1 MQKRHYL
8 GHYDESMAVFVA
20 LLTVCSTALGGAL
33 ALRSRDSMHL
43 LLGLSGG
50 LLLGLVS
57 FDLLPEVFDL
67 NQVTFG
73 NIPSVMVYFVL
84 GFLLL
89 HIIEG
94 FSGAHE
100 PAESDYTH
108 DHEHSHG
115 VTTGIIGA
123 TGMVVH
129 VFLDGVALGLSFHV
143 SQALGI
149 AVAIAVVSHAFTDGL
164 NTVALL
170 MNSGNWKKSSI
181 YLLGI
186 DGVARIGGAATGTYL
201 AISNE
206 FLGAYLALFAG
217 MLIYLST
224 SHILPEAHSTHP
236 SRLTLL
242 MTAIGVIAM
251 GVIVNFA

>member
-1 MQKRHYL
+1 
-8 GHYDESMAVFVA
+8 MAVLIA
-20 LLTVCSTALGGAL
+20 LITVGSTALGGVL

-67 NQVTFG
+67 NTSHFG
-73 NIPSVMVYFVL
+73 SVPSVMVFFVL

-100 PAESDYTH
+100 PAESEYTVH
-108 DHEHSHG
+108 HEHSHG

-123 TGMVVH
+123 SAMVVH

-143 SQALGI
+143 SQALGF
-149 AVAIAVVSHAFTDGL
+149 AVAIAVISHAFTDGL

-181 YLLGI
+181 YLLGL
-186 DGVARIGGAATGTYL
+186 DGLARVSGAAAGTYL
-201 AISNE
+201 AISNQ
-206 FLGAYLALFAG
+206 FLAGYLALFAG

-242 MTAIGVIAM
+242 MTALGVVTM
-251 GVIVNFA
+251 YVIINLG

>member
-1 MQKRHYL
+1 
-8 GHYDESMAVFVA
+8 MAVFIA
-20 LLTVCSTALGGAL
+20 LLTVCATALGGAL

-57 FDLLPEVFDL
+57 FDLLPEVFEL
-67 NQVTFG
+67 NANTIG
-73 NIPSVMVYFVL
+73 SIPSVMLLFVL
-84 GFLLL
+84 GFLAL
-89 HIIEG
+89 HVIEG

-100 PAESDYTH
+100 PAESDYMH

-123 TGMVVH
+123 TGMVIH

-143 SQALGI
+143 STSLGI

-170 MNSGNWKKSSI
+170 MNSGNWKKSSV
-181 YLLGI
+181 YLLGL
-186 DGVARIGGAATGTYL
+186 DGLARVGGAAAGTYI

-217 MLIYLST
+217 MLIYLAT

-242 MTAIGVIAM
+242 MTVIGVATM